1 LEDVQV
7 QVLGNLAVV
16 TGVNRYTPA
25 QGYRPIEY
33 RFADAFMKREDGW
46 HVVGARIRRKETGNI

>member
-1 LEDVQV
+1 MEDVQV

-33 RFADAFMKREDGW
+33 RFADVFMKREDGW
-46 HVVGARIRRKETGNI
+46 HVVGARMRRKETGNI